1 MNLSPEDQKAIRE
14 VRQLMM
20 AVQKKE
26 AREGLE
32 NAAIVIDVL
41 QKIYEM
47 EVTQLSPADVAKFR
61 DKTRSIYNKWAEDI
75 GVELVRNTEGVVE
88 SAK

>member
-1 MNLSPEDQKAIRE
+1 
-14 VRQLMM
+14 MM

-32 NAAIVIDVL
+32 NATIVIDVL

-47 EVTQLSPADVAKFR
+47 EVTQLSMAEVEVFR
-61 DKTRSIYNKWAEDI
+61 DKTRLVYDKWANDI
-75 GVELVRNTEGVVE
+75 GIELVRSTERIVK

>member
-1 MNLSPEDQKAIRE
+1 
-14 VRQLMM
+14 MM

-41 QKIYEM
+41 QKIYGM
-47 EVTQLSPADVAKFR
+47 EATYLSPADVETFR
-61 DKTRSIYNKWAEDI
+61 DKTRSIYNKSTDNI
-75 GVELVRNTEGVVE
+75 GIELVRSAERIVE
-88 SAK
+88 STK